1 VRTERNRSLAEQVSP
16 VQFTA
21 KLVQLELNLL
31 LMLPKLGLES
41 DGPVDP
47 ADLRLRPACER
58 EGLCCTDRL
67 VGWLALRGG
76 VA

>member
-1 VRTERNRSLAEQVSP
+1 MTGECLTPTGLGEQVSP

-58 EGLCCTDRL
+58 QGLGR
-67 VGWLALRGG
+67 RPSPRRE
-76 VA
+76 